1 MKLTSQDQ
9 EIIIEM
15 YYDACMVRRRRD
27 MTPAQ
32 YRVRRQKR
40 HELFQKLLTS
50 KVFYTESDTACDG
63 FPAPEKAS

>member
-50 KVFYTESDTACDG
+50 KVF